1 MQASTQGA
9 LKECKNEHE
18 ETVRLDQSSSD
29 KPYLSDQNFP
39 NNTSEPMKKKD
50 WWKRIKIDMLV
61 VPIFVLVLKV
71 LE

>member
-39 NNTSEPMKKKD
+39 NNTSEPMKK
-50 WWKRIKIDMLV
+50 RIDEK
-61 VPIFVLVLKV
+61 
-71 LE
+71 E